1 MINIQAWE
9 GTVENTEV
17 REINSLEK
25 SLDKTLGSTKTKNK
39 IEILFTGKRK
49 VQKRI
54 SVRFMVH
61 TLLYHIVKIRNKVRE
76 ITAKAVEIEVKLIQ
90 KTGSKWIRNN

>member
-1 MINIQAWE
+1 M
-9 GTVENTEV
+9 
-17 REINSLEK
+17 
-25 SLDKTLGSTKTKNK
+25 
-39 IEILFTGKRK
+39 
-49 VQKRI
+49 VQ
-54 SVRFMVH
+54 